1 MYVLGLLTKM
11 SIETILPKLEAEEVD
26 LASLLILDEA
36 DFKDLGVPLGP
47 RKKLLKVSI
56 FFNSI

>member
-1 MYVLGLLTKM
+1 M